1 MSPGARAHYHFVGSL
16 HPHSSLYPNRGGARA
31 WSRGTA
37 RGTSDNWSARELA
50 AQRCALCDAVTAS
63 VTLKPSNRAVD
74 LMRIL
79 ERAAHVVRGQR
90 P

>member
-1 MSPGARAHYHFVGSL
+1 MLIADG
-16 HPHSSLYPNRGGARA
+16 
-31 WSRGTA
+31 
-37 RGTSDNWSARELA
+37 ELA
-50 AQRCALCDAVTAS
+50 SLRCALCDAVTAS